1 MPGSAARRRLCC
13 APQAL
18 LRAGFD
24 ATTTRS
30 LQHDKH
36 LHLGRCEALVV
47 SSTFFLAPIAFVG
60 FGRTSA
66 ALAALS
72 MLTAFISAIHWL
84 DPAHGGKYEIDR
96 VMARASGAVY
106 TAVGVYVM
114 PPRFSAT
121 YGAAVWICMMISYG
135 ASRRL
140 GERNDPCWVAAHGLF
155 HFFVAVGMCAV
166 MAHCSLS

>member
-1 MPGSAARRRLCC
+1 MGLPDSAARRRLSF

-30 LQHDKH
+30 LRHDKH

-84 DPAHGGKYEIDR
+84 DPAHSGKYEIDR

-166 MAHCSLS
+166 MA